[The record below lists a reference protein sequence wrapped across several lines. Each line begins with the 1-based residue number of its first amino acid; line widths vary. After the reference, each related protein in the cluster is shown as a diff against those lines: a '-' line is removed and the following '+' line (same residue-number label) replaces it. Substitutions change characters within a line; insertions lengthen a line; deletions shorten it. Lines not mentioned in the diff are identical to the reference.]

1 MKISKKVLFFFA
13 LKSKKNEYIWEEVHT
28 ISNLYLNKFLRGI
41 LSFIPN
47 SNSENHAK
55 Y

>member
-1 MKISKKVLFFFA
+1 MTVLFIA

-28 ISNLYLNKFLRGI
+28 ISNLYWIKFLRGI
-41 LSFIPN
+41 LSFFRY
-47 SNSENHAK
+47 SNSENHGK